1 MVKKQTLKLG
11 SFNFTKYVTWPTIS
25 DIVGH
30 VTNCA
35 EDEIVLGEIL
45 TRINEL
51 SNQVSEALGNNYAHI

>member
-1 MVKKQTLKLG
+1 MSHDQQCQGLLL
-11 SFNFTKYVTWPTIS
+11 S
-25 DIVGH
+25 DVVGH